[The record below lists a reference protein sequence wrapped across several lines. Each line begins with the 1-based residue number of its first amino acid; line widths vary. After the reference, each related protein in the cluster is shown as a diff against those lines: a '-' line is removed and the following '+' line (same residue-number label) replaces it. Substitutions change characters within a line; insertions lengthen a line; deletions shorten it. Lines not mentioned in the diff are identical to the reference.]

1 MSQSRGVATVLL
13 SLALV
18 VGSAWLAPVASSQ
31 DVSAP
36 GQFELEYVGSAM
48 WGDCHDII
56 LHGGYIYCAMTNGLQ
71 ILDLSD
77 PADPILAKRLFLN
90 RTALSVEVY
99 GGRFYLGC
107 RDGYLYQ
114 YSVTDPANPALLG
127 KMNLDFCGRINDIV
141 PRNDTVFLACQ
152 MGMYIVNLGD
162 LSDPEVVGTYV
173 ELDYH
178 PEARA
183 LELIGDTLYL
193 CAGTFAMVDVS
204 DPAQPAKIPGY
215 ARIWGEAYDVEVD
228 QNLIYLADR
237 DPTSPSLRSRLH
249 ILDSSEPDTLT
260 LLASYEIPGYLNAL
274 SLTNSYIYC
283 ATEYSGIVVLD
294 VSEPSAPVPA
304 HCFFPP
310 LGEALRVEVSNGLA
324 VVANRAPLPHTDIWS
339 MDLCE
344 GDTSTSSV
352 PHSDAIP
359 GDLVVMDASDPADP
373 EMIGRYP
380 FFGWADHVTTY
391 GDYAFVVS
399 EMGDMAIVDISNPA
413 SMRAVSRIDV
423 PEGIRTEPAVQGSHV
438 YVAGK
443 ADGLQVIDVSNV
455 YEPELV
461 GDIDWGGSAYSVV
474 VQGDYAYVTDFGF
487 GLIVVDV
494 SDPVAP
500 DLVGS
505 LPIMGQSCDN
515 AVYGD
520 YVFVGGLGAGLHTVD
535 VSDPEHPQYV
545 SNRSGYVL
553 RLAVESDRLIAVSNS
568 VEVLDISSAP
578 NLELLGAYLVS
589 WPWIYGLGVSENHLI
604 LGLADLGIQ
613 IVDITDPASPQ
624 LVSTF
629 DTPSFSIGVSVGG
642 NIVYIADLSSLIS
655 LRLPDPTGVE
665 EPPGQGS
672 LLPTGYELYQNHPNP
687 FNPSTR
693 IAYDIPNGTDV
704 SLSIHNILGQQVRIL
719 VDSYEA
725 AGHHTVVW
733 DGRDS
738 HGGVVASGVYF
749 YRMISPDGSLSKKML
764 LLK

>member
-1 MSQSRGVATVLL
+1 MTRCCPAIVFTTFWL
-13 SLALV
+13 SICILCPAV
-18 VGSAWLAPVASSQ
+18 MICAQAAS
-31 DVSAP
+31 P
-36 GQFELEYVGSAM
+36 NQFDLEYAGSAM
-48 WGDCHDII
+48 WGEYHDIVRNGDY
-56 LHGGYIYCAMTNGLQ
+56 LYCAMTNGLQ
-71 ILDLSD
+71 ILEISD
-77 PADPILAKRLFLN
+77 PTNPTLLKRVFIN
-90 RTALSVEVY
+90 RVALSVALLDD
-99 GGRFYLGC
+99 RLYLGC
-107 RDGYLYQ
+107 RDGYLYE
-114 YSVTDPANPALLG
+114 YSVSDPVDPALLG
-127 KMNLDFCGRINDIV
+127 KMNLDFCGWINDIV

-152 MGMYIVNLGD
+152 MGMYIMNLGD

-193 CAGTFAMVDVS
+193 CAGAFAMVDVS
-204 DPAQPAKIPGY
+204 DPVQPKRIPGY
-215 ARIWGEAYDVEVD
+215 ARVWGEAYDVEVD

-237 DPTSPSLRSRLH
+237 DPVSPSLRSRLN
-249 ILDSSEPDTLT
+249 IFDSSEPDTLT
-260 LLASYEIPGYLNAL
+260 LLAGYEILGYLNAL
-274 SLTNSYIYC
+274 ALTNPYIYC
-283 ATEYSGIVVLD
+283 ATEHSGIVVLD
-294 VSEPSAPVPA
+294 VSEPAVPVLA

-310 LGEALRVEVSNGLA
+310 LGEALRVEVSDGLA
-324 VVANRAPLPHTDIWS
+324 VVANRAPLPYTDIWS
-339 MDLCE
+339 IDLCQ

-359 GDLVVMDASDPADP
+359 GDLVVLDASDPAEP

-380 FFGWADHVTTY
+380 FFGWADHIKVC
-391 GDYAFVVS
+391 GDYAFVIS
-399 EMGDMAIVDISNPA
+399 EMGHLAIVDISNPG

-423 PEGIRTEPAVQGSHV
+423 PGGIRTEPAVQGSHV
-438 YVAGK
+438 YLAGK
-443 ADGLQVIDVSNV
+443 ADGLQIIDVSNV
-455 YEPELV
+455 NEPELV

-487 GLIVVDV
+487 GLIVVNV

-505 LPIMGQSCDN
+505 LPIAGASCDN

-553 RLAVESDRLIAVSNS
+553 ELAVESDRLCLVSYS
-568 VEVLDISSAP
+568 LEILDISSAP
-578 NLELLGAYLVS
+578 NLELLGAYSVS
-589 WPWIYGLGVSENHLI
+589 WPWIYGLSVSENHAV
-604 LGLADLGIQ
+604 LALSDLGIQ
-613 IVDITDPASPQ
+613 VVDITDPASPQ

-629 DTPSFSIGVSVGG
+629 DTPSFSNGVSVRD

-665 EPPGQGS
+665 EPTGHGP

-693 IAYDIPNGTDV
+693 IAYDIPNGTNV
-704 SLSIHNILGQQVRIL
+704 SLSIYNVLGQQVRVL
-719 VDSYEA
+719 VDSYET
-725 AGHHTVVW
+725 AGHHTVLW

-738 HGGVVASGVYF
+738 RGGAVASGVYF